1 MKSARLFLYLFI
13 AALVAG
19 AGFLGW
25 RRFGAPPQVSVAEVK
40 RGSVAEVVYAT
51 GVVEPTRWAKVIAYQ
66 RKRIVDIC
74 ECEGKQVK
82 AGDMLARLDDTE
94 EKANLA
100 ELEARRALLKNDLDR
115 VTGLYKL
122 NAATKTA
129 LDQATTALNEYDARI
144 DARRQKLADLVL
156 RAPIDGVVL
165 RRDGHIGDM
174 AGTGAND
181 ALFWI
186 GPPKPLR
193 IDADVNE
200 EDMPRVKAG
209 QKVLL
214 RHAGFAGAALEA
226 SVGEITP
233 KGDPQTKTFRVY
245 LTLPDDTPL
254 RIGMSV
260 EANIVIAARENALL
274 APAEALVGGDAVDRV
289 VDDRVVHTKVKTGV
303 RGVRMVEILSGLDEG
318 ARIVAPAKPD
328 LKDGA
333 RVRVGGP

>member
-1 MKSARLFLYLFI
+1 MRFSRSILWVLILAI
-13 AALVAG
+13 IGG

-25 RRFGAPPQVSVAEVK
+25 RRFGATPEVAVVAVK

-74 ECEGKQVK
+74 DCEGRTVK
-82 AGDMLARLDDTE
+82 AGDVLARLDDTE

-100 ELEARRALLKNDLDR
+100 ELEARRALLKNDVDR

-129 LDQATTALNEYDARI
+129 LDQAITALREYDARVE
-144 DARRQKLADLVL
+144 ARKQRLADLVL

-165 RRDGHIGDM
+165 KREGHIGDM
-174 AGTGAND
+174 AGTGVND
-181 ALFWI
+181 ALFWV
-186 GPPKPLR
+186 GKPKPLR

-200 EDMPRVKAG
+200 EDMPRVKVG
-209 QKVLL
+209 QKALL
-214 RHAGFAGAALEA
+214 RHDGYPGQALEA
-226 SVGEITP
+226 EVGEITP

-260 EANIVIAARENALL
+260 EANIVIAARENALVV
-274 APAEALVGGDAVDRV
+274 PAEAILDGAVDRV
-289 VDDRVVHTKVKTGV
+289 SNGVVARAPVKTGV
-303 RGVRMVEILSGLDEG
+303 RGVRLVEILSGLDEG
-318 ARIVAPAKPD
+318 ARVVSPARRD

-333 RVRVGGP
+333 RVRESGP

>member
-1 MKSARLFLYLFI
+1 MRSGRYFLWLI
-13 AALVAG
+13 VLALVAG
-19 AGFLGW
+19 GGLFAW
-25 RRFGAPPQVSVAEVK
+25 RRFGAPPQVTLVEVK

-74 ECEGKQVK
+74 DCEGKTVK

-100 ELEARRALLKNDLDR
+100 ELEARRALLKNDVDR
-115 VTGLYKL
+115 VSGLYKL

-129 LDQATTALNEYDARI
+129 LDQAITALQEYDARI
-144 DARRQKLADLVL
+144 DARRQRIADLIL

-165 RRDGHIGDM
+165 RRDGQIGDM

-181 ALFWI
+181 ALFWV
-186 GPPKPLR
+186 GKPKPLR
-193 IDADVNE
+193 IVADVNE
-200 EDMPRVKAG
+200 EDMPRVKLG

-214 RHAGFAGAALEA
+214 RHDGFPGQPLEA

-260 EANIVIAARENALL
+260 EANIVIAARENALVV
-274 APAEALVGGDAVDRV
+274 PAEAIAQGAVDRV
-289 VDDRVVHTKVKTGV
+289 VGDKIARTVVKTGV
-303 RGVRMVEILSGLDEG
+303 RGVRLVEILSGLEDG
-318 ARIVAPAKPD
+318 ARVVSPAQPAIP
-328 LKDGA
+328 DGA
-333 RVRVGGP
+333 RVRVTEP

>member
-1 MKSARLFLYLFI
+1 MRSGILLRWLAVV
-13 AALVAG
+13 AALAG
-19 AGFLGW
+19 AGAAW
-25 RRFGAPPQVSVAEVK
+25 RYFGAAPQVATVEVK

-51 GVVEPTRWAKVIAYQ
+51 GVVEPVRWAKVIAYQ

-74 ECEGKQVK
+74 DCEGQKVK
-82 AGDMLARLDDTE
+82 AGDVLARLDDTE

-100 ELEARRALLKNDLDR
+100 ELQARRALLKNDVDR
-115 VTGLYKL
+115 ISGLVKL
-122 NAATKTA
+122 NAAPKTS
-129 LDQATTALNEYDARI
+129 LDQAITALNEYDARI

-174 AGTGAND
+174 AGTGASD

-214 RHAGFAGAALEA
+214 RHDGFAGAALEA

>member
-1 MKSARLFLYLFI
+1 MKSARLFFYLFI

-165 RRDGHIGDM
+165 RRDGNIGDM
-174 AGTGAND
+174 AGIGAND
-181 ALFWI
+181 AMFWV
-186 GPPKPLR
+186 GQPKPLR
-193 IDADVNE
+193 LVADVNE
-200 EDMPRVKAG
+200 EDMPRVKVG
-209 QKVLL
+209 QTVLL
-214 RHAGFAGAALEA
+214 RHDGFPGQSLEA
-226 SVGEITP
+226 KVGEITP

-245 LTLPDDTPL
+245 LALPENTPL

-260 EANIVIAARENALL
+260 EANIVIAARDNALVV
-274 APAEALVGGDAVDRV
+274 PKEAIANDSADRV
-289 VDDRVVHTKVKTGV
+289 VDGKVVRTQVKAGV
-303 RGVRMVEILSGLDEG
+303 RGVRLVEIVSGLEEG
-318 ARIVAPAKPD
+318 ALVVSPAQPA

-333 RVRVGGP
+333 RVRAIGP

>member
-1 MKSARLFLYLFI
+1 MNSARLFLFLVI
-13 AALVAG
+13 AALVA
-19 AGFLGW
+19 AGGYIAW
-25 RRFGAPPQVSVAEVK
+25 SRFGAPPQVAVAEAK

-66 RKRIVDIC
+66 RKRIVDMC
-74 ECEGKQVK
+74 DCEGKPVK

-129 LDQATTALNEYDARI
+129 LDQATTTLQEYDARI
-144 DARRQKLADLVL
+144 DARRQRIADLVL
-156 RAPIDGVVL
+156 RAPIEGVVL
-165 RRDGHIGDM
+165 RRDGNIGDM
-174 AGTGAND
+174 AGVGPND
-181 ALFWI
+181 ALFWV
-186 GPPKPLR
+186 GKPKPLR
-193 IDADVNE
+193 LVADVNE
-200 EDMPRVKAG
+200 EDMPRVKVG

-214 RHAGFAGAALEA
+214 RHDGFPNQPLEA

-245 LTLPDDTPL
+245 LALPDDTPL

-260 EANIVIAARENALL
+260 EANIVIAARENALVV
-274 APAEALVGGDAVDRV
+274 PKEAVSGDSVDRV
-289 VDDRVVHTKVKTGV
+289 VDGKIARTQVKTGV
-303 RGVRMVEILSGLDEG
+303 RGVRLVEILSGLEEG
-318 ARIVAPAKPD
+318 ARVVAPAQPA

-333 RVRVGGP
+333 RVRASGP